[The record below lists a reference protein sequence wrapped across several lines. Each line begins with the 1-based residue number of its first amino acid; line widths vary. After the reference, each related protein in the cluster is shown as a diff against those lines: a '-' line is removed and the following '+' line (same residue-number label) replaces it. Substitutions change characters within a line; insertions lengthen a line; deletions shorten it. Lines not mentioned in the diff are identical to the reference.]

1 MPIELIALDL
11 DGTALRSDNTL
22 SPRIAEAVEAAAE
35 KGIEIVAASGR
46 PYGSM
51 PKDFLKLSGVN
62 YVISSNGA
70 AVHDL
75 SGNRIHETLMEEP
88 EVLKLL
94 RLTKDIDL
102 IWEAFLDGE
111 TCTDK
116 RYYDDPVKYGCHEA
130 YVEYVQSSRGCSDD
144 MRGYIFERK
153 DKLDSVEIVCSNKA
167 LREEIRAKLEDNLD
181 TVYITSSSADFIE
194 FMDRD
199 ATKSNAVR
207 FICERENIDINDT
220 AACGNADNDV
230 DMIAQAGVG
239 AAVKNA
245 TKSCLEAA
253 DIVVD
258 SNDKNGVKQ
267 LIEKLLELKV
277 VGNDPCVAPELK
289 IES

>member
-1 MPIELIALDL
+1 
-11 DGTALRSDNTL
+11 
-22 SPRIAEAVEAAAE
+22 
-35 KGIEIVAASGR
+35 
-46 PYGSM
+46 
-51 PKDFLKLSGVN
+51 
-62 YVISSNGA
+62 
-70 AVHDL
+70 
-75 SGNRIHETLMEEP
+75 
-88 EVLKLL
+88 
-94 RLTKDIDL
+94 
-102 IWEAFLDGE
+102 
-111 TCTDK
+111 
-116 RYYDDPVKYGCHEA
+116 
-130 YVEYVQSSRGCSDD
+130 
-144 MRGYIFERK
+144 
-153 DKLDSVEIVCSNKA
+153 
-167 LREEIRAKLEDNLD
+167 
-181 TVYITSSSADFIE
+181 
-194 FMDRD
+194 MDRD

>member
-1 MPIELIALDL
+1 M
-11 DGTALRSDNTL
+11 
-22 SPRIAEAVEAAAE
+22 
-35 KGIEIVAASGR
+35 
-46 PYGSM
+46 
-51 PKDFLKLSGVN
+51 
-62 YVISSNGA
+62 
-70 AVHDL
+70 
-75 SGNRIHETLMEEP
+75 
-88 EVLKLL
+88 
-94 RLTKDIDL
+94 
-102 IWEAFLDGE
+102 
-111 TCTDK
+111 
-116 RYYDDPVKYGCHEA
+116 VKYGCHEA